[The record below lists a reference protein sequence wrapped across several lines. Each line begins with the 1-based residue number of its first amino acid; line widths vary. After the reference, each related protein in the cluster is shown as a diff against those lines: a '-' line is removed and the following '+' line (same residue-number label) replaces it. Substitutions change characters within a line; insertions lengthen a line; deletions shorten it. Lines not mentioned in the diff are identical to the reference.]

1 MEDDEK
7 VDELM
12 EIIAR
17 VEKQISW
24 LSDRLSFYE
33 DTLKKCGLMSS
44 PTIDEEEI
52 QINSEK

>member
-1 MEDDEK
+1 MSDEERL
-7 VDELM
+7 DELL

-33 DTLKKCGLMSS
+33 YTLKKCGLMSS
-44 PTIDEEEI
+44 PTVDEEEI

>member
-1 MEDDEK
+1 MDDDEK

-24 LSDRLSFYE
+24 LSDRLSYYE
-33 DTLKKCGLMSS
+33 YTLRKCGLLSS
-44 PTIDEEEI
+44 PTIDEEET
-52 QINSEK
+52 QMNSEK